1 MDETFAKKLFL
12 GAIKNDRM
20 LEALGIADDSIP
32 EEEDIGVTRYIN
44 KGDGVF
50 EVCVYIIDIPI
61 IGIVTYDSL
70 GKWADVHFFA
80 SVGGVMLHNVE

>member
-1 MDETFAKKLFL
+1 MDKAFAKKLFL
-12 GAIKNDRM
+12 EAIK
-20 LEALGIADDSIP
+20 EHGIADDLIP
-32 EEEDIGVTRYIN
+32 EEEDIGVTACIN

-80 SVGGVMLHNVE
+80 SAGGVMLHNVE